1 MLLMDLALDRVDFWK
16 FWEFGDG
23 SGDVHRFQGGE
34 GGPELHRQWDDF
46 NSPSKENLGIG
57 C

>member
-1 MLLMDLALDRVDFWK
+1 MDLTLDRVDFWD
-16 FWEFGDG
+16 FWEFGNG
-23 SGDVHRFQGGE
+23 GGDVHRFQGGE